1 MVVVSLREDLTV
13 GVDVGHTSDHET
25 LHNRYNNSV
34 DVRTGTIAARPGAN
48 AVPANSLYIATDEAK
63 VYQSNGATWV
73 LLSPGTT
80 DHALLTNVTA
90 DQHHAENHAARHATG
105 QPDAVSPASIG
116 AAASAHAHAH
126 TDLTGVT
133 ADQHHAQSHGHT
145 GADGSG
151 TVSHANLTGVSADQH
166 HTENHA
172 SRHSTG
178 QPDAITPANI
188 GASATGHTHVEAN
201 ITDLTHNDTAAIHD
215 NVSGEISAITEKTT
229 LANADLVL
237 IEDSAASNAKKRV
250 TVQNLRG
257 SATGPTVVRKA
268 TDESITS
275 NNVLQDDNE
284 LVVAAGANEKW
295 RLYYNIYY
303 DSSAVADFKFSVIG
317 PTGSTGYFNMVG
329 IYYVD
334 VSGAQQRTQRLTL
347 GNSMSI
353 EGSTTTRAIQVIAD
367 VSTSSTAG
375 NIVFQWAQDNASVD
389 TTRVQDGST
398 VEAIKIP

>member
-1 MVVVSLREDLTV
+1 MVVSLREDLTV
-13 GVDVGHTSDHET
+13 GVDIGHTSDHET

-48 AVPANSLYIATDEAK
+48 AVPANSLYVATDEAK
-63 VYQSNGATWV
+63 VYQSNGAAWV
-73 LLSPGTT
+73 LLSPGVT

-90 DQHHAENHAARHATG
+90 NQHHAENHAARHATG

-116 AAASAHAHAH
+116 AAASVHAHAHA
-126 TDLTGVT
+126 DLTGVT

-151 TVSHANLTGVSADQH
+151 TVSHANLTGVTADQH
-166 HTENHA
+166 HSENHA

-257 SATGPTVVRKA
+257 TAGGPTVVRKSADETVNNSA
-268 TDESITS
+268 T
-275 NNVLQDDNE
+275 LQDDNH
-284 LVVAAGANEKW
+284 LVVSAGANETW
-295 RLYYNIYY
+295 RLFYNLWYISNSTA
-303 DSSAVADFKFSVIG
+303 DIKITVVGPAGSSGWFSPVGMRYRNSAGTDQSSTRVA
-317 PTGSTGYFNMVG
+317 
-329 IYYVD
+329 
-334 VSGAQQRTQRLTL
+334 L
-347 GNSMSI
+347 GTSQDL
-353 EGSTTTRAIQVIAD
+353 EGSVVVSTVQIIAD
-367 VSTSSTAG
+367 VQTSSTAG
-375 NIVFQWAQDNASVD
+375 SIKLQWAQNTATVVN
-389 TTRVQDGST
+389 TIVYAGST